1 MMDRWLLVFFYLEES
16 SFYYF
21 KKINKYV
28 KFKWKNIYIY
38 IYAEQ
43 NRTKQNV
50 YVKQICLIK

>member
-1 MMDRWLLVFFYLEES
+1 MLSLNGR
-16 SFYYF
+16 
-21 KKINKYV
+21 
-28 KFKWKNIYIY
+28 IYTYMY